1 MKLKIFHKEL
11 IFSLTIGVLLL
22 LLPWGFSH
30 KYGQPGNGYLFTFIF
45 FIIILIIFCSL
56 INLRQV
62 ICLPK
67 ISIIDLLLF
76 FYISFALISGILNS
90 MKFSLSFI
98 LELIGY
104 TIVYLIIRT
113 IKINPVILLVFVLL
127 AGLAQ
132 AIYGNLQLYGFYPS
146 HHNLFKMT
154 GSFFNPGPYA
164 GYLVSILPVAIV
176 LSLFKYQNILI
187 NSEKYIKT
195 IGKNTP
201 NRSVSLNWQDSFRKL
216 TKLSSKINQN
226 FFNKKWITLN
236 PFLFQYLTSITII
249 AILLVLPASKSRSA
263 WIAAIASFLFIL
275 GNGWYFGSIGKINP
289 TFLNWRREFGR
300 KYKSTFVKITAVVIV
315 LAIFSGGLF
324 ALYNMKKDSAN
335 GRVFIWK
342 VTAQM
347 IKQKPLFGHGLN
359 KFDAHYMDYQAD
371 YFKKKPTSNESF
383 VADNTK
389 YAFNEFLRITSE
401 TGVIGLTICLAI
413 LYFVLFGKSIQLSQ
427 KEKLLLISLRA
438 AIVAIIVFALFSYP
452 AKILPIKLNFILF
465 LSLSTNYIV
474 PLRNIKLKNARIN
487 NVGLYKLKKPENGK
501 TSFAQIIIIF
511 LFLSVLYY
519 VSVNG
524 YKLYHANLK
533 WKIAFTTYQMGAY
546 KASLKDYVEAYPSLR
561 FNGDFLLSYGKA
573 LSMADEHKK
582 AINILEQAKNYY
594 PNTILYTALGDSYK
608 ALSKTGK
615 AETSYLQA
623 WYMIPS
629 RFYPKYLLA
638 KLYYDTGQ
646 NDKATNIAEELLKKE
661 VKIQSTA
668 IEEIKD
674 EMKKI
679 IELPK
684 E

>member
-1 MKLKIFHKEL
+1 MKLKILNKEL
-11 IFSLTIGVLLL
+11 IFSLTIGVLFL

-45 FIIILIIFCSL
+45 FIIILIIFYCL

-76 FYISFALISGILNS
+76 FYISFALISSILTS
-90 MKFSLSFI
+90 TKFSFSFV

-104 TIVYLIIRT
+104 TLVYVVIRT
-113 IKINPVILLVFVLL
+113 ININPVILLVFLL
-127 AGLAQ
+127 LSGLAQ
-132 AIYGNLQLYGFYPS
+132 AVYGNLQLYGFYPS
-146 HHNLFKMT
+146 HHSLFKMT

-164 GYLVSILPVAIV
+164 GYLVSILPVAIA
-176 LSLFKYQNILI
+176 LSLFKYQIFLI
-187 NSEKYIKT
+187 NSEKHIE
-195 IGKNTP
+195 IIEKNTP
-201 NRSVSLNWQDSFRKL
+201 KHSVSPHWQDSFRKL
-216 TKLSSKINQN
+216 TKLSFKINQK
-226 FFNKKWITLN
+226 FFYEKWITLN
-236 PFLFQYLTSITII
+236 PLLFQYLTTITII
-249 AILLVLPASKSRSA
+249 VILLVLPASKSRAA
-263 WIAAIASFLFIL
+263 WVAAIASFLFIS
-275 GNGWYFGSIGKINP
+275 GNGWYFGSSIGKINP
-289 TFLNWRREFGR
+289 IFLNWRTKFGL
-300 KYKSTFVKITAVVIV
+300 KHKSTFVKITAVAIV
-315 LAIFSGGLF
+315 LSIFSGGLF

-335 GRVFIWK
+335 GRIFIWK

-401 TGVIGLTICLAI
+401 TGIIGLTVCLAI
-413 LYFVLFGKSIQLSQ
+413 LYFVLFGNPIQLSK
-427 KEKLLLISLRA
+427 KEKLLLISFRA
-438 AIVAIIVFALFSYP
+438 AIVAIIVFGFFSYP

-465 LSLSTNYIV
+465 LALSTNYLV
-474 PLRNIKLKNARIN
+474 PLRNIKFN
-487 NVGLYKLKKPENGK
+487 NVRIIKVGLNKLKRRKNGK
-501 TSFAQIIIIF
+501 TGFARIILTF
-511 LFLSVLYY
+511 WFLSVLYY

-546 KASLKDYVEAYPSLR
+546 RASIKDYTNAYPLLR

-582 AINILEQAKNYY
+582 AITILEYAKNYY

-608 ALSKTGK
+608 ELGKIDK

-646 NDKATNIAEELLKKE
+646 NDKAMEVAEELLKKE

-668 IEEIKD
+668 IMEIKE
-674 EMKKI
+674 EMKNI
-679 IELPK
+679 IEPI